1 VTEVVE
7 LEPLRGPLDTH
18 VAPPGSKSITNRA
31 LLAAALAEGR
41 STVSGALVSDD
52 TETML
57 AALRVLGAGVERV
70 GTTVV
75 VDGGPLARAGEPV
88 HVGHAGTVARFLP
101 PALALGEGIYVVDGS
116 PRMRE
121 RPVGP
126 LVAALR
132 RLGVAVEGEAFPLRI
147 EGARGRVARETSVR
161 GDLSSQFLSGLL
173 LAAPCFADGL
183 DVAVEGAL
191 VSNPYVDLT
200 LDVMRAFGAGVERD
214 GLRFRVA
221 PGGYRATDFAV
232 EPDASAASY
241 FFAAAAITGGRVVV
255 EGLGAGSRQ
264 GDLQFVRVLERM
276 GCAVELRADETEV
289 RGPERL
295 TAVDVDMAD
304 ISDTTQTLAAVAAFA
319 DGATRVRGVGFIRN
333 KESDRVGATV
343 RELRRAGIEATED
356 EDGLTIVGGM
366 PRAATIETY
375 DDHRMA
381 MSLALLGLRV
391 PGVAI
396 ADPDC
401 VKKTYPGY
409 FDDLSA
415 IGITLH
421 RTATLTP

>member
-1 VTEVVE
+1 
-7 LEPLRGPLDTH
+7 
-18 VAPPGSKSITNRA
+18 
-31 LLAAALAEGR
+31 
-41 STVSGALVSDD
+41 
-52 TETML
+52 
-57 AALRVLGAGVERV
+57 VLGAGVERA

-75 VDGGPLARAGEPV
+75 VDGGRVAPAAEPV
-88 HVGHAGTVARFLP
+88 SVGHAGTVARFLP
-101 PALALGEGIYVVDGS
+101 PALALGSGTYVLDGS

-126 LVAALR
+126 LVDALR

-147 EGARGRVARETSVR
+147 EGANGRVARATSVR

-183 DVAVEGAL
+183 EVTVEGGL

-200 LDVMRAFGAGVERD
+200 LAVMRAFGAGVERD

-221 PGGYRATDFAV
+221 ATGYRATDFHV

-255 EGLGAGSRQ
+255 DGLGAGSQQ

-276 GCAVELRADETEV
+276 GCAVEIGADATEV

-295 TAVDVDMAD
+295 AAVDVDMGD

-319 DGATRVRGVGFIRN
+319 DGTTRIRGVGFIRN

-343 RELRRAGIEATED
+343 RELQRAGIAATED
-356 EDGLTIVGGM
+356 DDGLTIAGGA
-366 PRAATIETY
+366 PQPATIETY

-381 MSLALLGLRV
+381 MSLALLGLRAR
-391 PGVAI
+391 GIAI
-396 ADPDC
+396 ADPGC
-401 VKKTYPGY
+401 VAKTYPGY
-409 FDDLSA
+409 FEDLA
-415 IGITLH
+415 RLGITVH

>member
-1 VTEVVE
+1 VTDVVE
-7 LEPLRGPLDTH
+7 LEPLGGPLDAR

-41 STVSGALVSDD
+41 STVTGALVSDD

-57 AALRVLGAGVERV
+57 AALRVLGAGIERS

-75 VDGGPLARAGEPV
+75 VQGGPLAPAGEPV
-88 HVGHAGTVARFLP
+88 YVGHAGTVARFLP
-101 PALALGEGIYVVDGS
+101 PALALGEGTYVVDGS

-147 EGARGRVARETSVR
+147 TGARGRIARKTSVR

-183 DVAVEGAL
+183 DVEVEGAL
-191 VSNPYVDLT
+191 VSSPYVDLT
-200 LDVMRAFGAGVERD
+200 LDVLRTFGAEVERD

-221 PGGYRATDFAV
+221 PGGYRATDYAV

-241 FFAAAAITGGRVVV
+241 FFAAAAIAGGRVVV

-276 GCAVELRADETEV
+276 GCAVELRANETEV
-289 RGPERL
+289 RSSGRL

-304 ISDTTQTLAAVAAFA
+304 VSDTTQTLAAVAAFA
-319 DGATRVRGVGFIRN
+319 EGTTRIRGVGFIRN

-343 RELRRAGIEATED
+343 RELQRAGIAATED
-356 EDGLTIVGGM
+356 EDGLTIVGGT

-391 PGVAI
+391 PGIAI